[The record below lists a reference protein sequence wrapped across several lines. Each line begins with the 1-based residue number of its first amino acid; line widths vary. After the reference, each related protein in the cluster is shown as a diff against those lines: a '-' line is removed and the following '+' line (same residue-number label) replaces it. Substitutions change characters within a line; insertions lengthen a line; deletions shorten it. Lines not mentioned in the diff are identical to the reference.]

1 MSKIPPVI
9 PIDSHLMD
17 MIQSGELQKKRL
29 MKQKL
34 KVVSRWSCICGFYAK
49 LMLLFR
55 PLV

>member
-9 PIDSHLMD
+9 PIDSHLMH